1 MTDILRRG
9 LLLAA
14 VLLPGAAAGDDLR
27 GADRFLCSVLDVT
40 ACAADAGCEQVQPAD
55 LNMPQF
61 VVVDLP
67 GKRLATTA
75 SSGENRSTPLQTIRR
90 AAGLVIVQGHE
101 AGRAFSLL
109 IDELTGRASFASA
122 ADSRTV
128 TVFAACTPQQ

>member
-1 MTDILRRG
+1 
-9 LLLAA
+9 
-14 VLLPGAAAGDDLR
+14 
-27 GADRFLCSVLDVT
+27 
-40 ACAADAGCEQVQPAD
+40 
-55 LNMPQF
+55 MPQF